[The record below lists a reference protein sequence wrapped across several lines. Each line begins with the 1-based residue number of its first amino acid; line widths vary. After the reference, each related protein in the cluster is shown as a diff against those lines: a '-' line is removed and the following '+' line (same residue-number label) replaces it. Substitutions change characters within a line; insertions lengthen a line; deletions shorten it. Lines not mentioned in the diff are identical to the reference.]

1 MRTRNLLAFA
11 AATLVLA
18 ACSNDEVASDSLL
31 PDDHAIR
38 VTTQVGAL
46 QTRAGVETKNLMEF
60 GMFVTNPNA
69 NSPYTYVNK
78 KWTKT
83 ADTWTCEEPMLWQ
96 NATTDV
102 SVLAYAPYN
111 AEITEIKKNQAVAV
125 VADQNAT
132 GGTSVV
138 KSDLIC
144 AKSAAVSPL
153 KPGTSNDEVYYDGAA
168 DKKALNLTFKHMM
181 AKLKIEVT
189 LGTEFNLTGEN
200 NATTANPIIDLT
212 LCGSKTTA
220 TWDMSGGTITAT
232 GEAADVTPY
241 VSGWSAAIGTNA
253 NAPMTNAVATYECIL
268 VPQTIAAGSFSVSL
282 RTLNDITYIWTA
294 KDAVTLD
301 SGKLY
306 LLKLTV
312 GKEIVKVTGF
322 SAGDWTGETGS
333 NLTTD

>member
-1 MRTRNLLAFA
+1 MKTRNLLAFA
-11 AATLVLA
+11 AATLALA
-18 ACSNDEVASDSLL
+18 ACSNDEVSSDSLL

-46 QTRAGVETKNLMEF
+46 QTRAGVETSNLTEF

-69 NSPYTYVNK
+69 NSPYSYANK
-78 KWTKT
+78 KWTRT
-83 ADTWTCEEPMLWQ
+83 GDAWACDELMLWQ
-96 NATTDV
+96 NATTNV
-102 SVLAYAPYN
+102 KVLAYAPYN
-111 AEITEIKKNQAVAV
+111 ADIKLINADQAVEV

-132 GGTSVV
+132 GGISVV

-144 AKSAAVSPL
+144 AKSNGVSPDY
-153 KPGTSNDEVYYDGAA
+153 PGTSNDEVYYDGAA

-200 NATTANPIIDLT
+200 NTTVVNPITDLT

-220 TWDMSGGTITAT
+220 TWDMSTGAITTTGDAT
-232 GEAADVTPY
+232 AVTPF
-241 VSGWSAAIGTNA
+241 VSGWIPATGTNA
-253 NAPMTNAVATYECIL
+253 NAAMTNAVATFECIL
-268 VPQTIAAGSFSVSL
+268 VPQTIEAGNFSVSI
-282 RTLNDITYIWTA
+282 TINNITYIWTA
-294 KDAVTLD
+294 ENAVTLD

-322 SAGDWTGETGS
+322 SAGDWTGGTGS